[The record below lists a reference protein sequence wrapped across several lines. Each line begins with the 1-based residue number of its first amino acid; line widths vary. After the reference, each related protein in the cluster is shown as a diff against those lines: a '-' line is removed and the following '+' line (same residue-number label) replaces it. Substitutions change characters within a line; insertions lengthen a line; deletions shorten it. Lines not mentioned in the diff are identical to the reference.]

1 MSEDDELK
9 ELLDDD
15 DLRNYFNGR
24 DPNRKKID
32 PFTDEETANQH
43 KGKASVLA
51 PKEET
56 EEVHGVSFS
65 QHVKRIREAARH
77 YLWIGLSLGLAIAIV
92 ITLLT

>member
-1 MSEDDELK
+1 MSEESDDMK

-15 DLRNYFNGR
+15 DLRTYFNSR
-24 DPNRKKID
+24 DPNRKKVD
-32 PFTDEETANQH
+32 PNINLETAEQ
-43 KGKASVLA
+43 GKASVLK

-65 QHVKRIREAARH
+65 QHVKRIREASRH

-92 ITLLT
+92 VTLIK

>member
-1 MSEDDELK
+1 MSEDEELK
-9 ELLDDD
+9 KLLDDD
-15 DLRNYFNGR
+15 DIRGYFQGR
-24 DPNRKKID
+24 DPTRKKVD
-32 PFTDEETANQH
+32 PRIAFEHEEED
-43 KGKASVLA
+43 KGKASALT

-92 ITLLT
+92 VTFLK